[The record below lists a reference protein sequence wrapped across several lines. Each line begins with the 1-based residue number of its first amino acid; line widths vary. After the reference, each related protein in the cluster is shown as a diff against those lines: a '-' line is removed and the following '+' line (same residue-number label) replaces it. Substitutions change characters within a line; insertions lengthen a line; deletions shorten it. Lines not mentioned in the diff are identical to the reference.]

1 MTIVDE
7 PLVLG
12 PHTFTSRLFL
22 GTGKYPDMES
32 MVAALDVSGTQCV
45 TVAVRRMEMGAPAG
59 KTLLDYLPTDRYTLL
74 PNTAGCFDAE
84 HAVRMGIVLGVLGVC
99 VVLISVAMVLGQ
111 KRCSKEDEQGGK
123 QGLK

>member
-45 TVAVRRMEMGAPAG
+45 TVAVRRMQMGAPEG
-59 KTLLDYLPTDRYTLL
+59 KTLLDYLPTDRYTLP
-74 PNTAGCFDAE
+74 PNPAGCFDAD
-84 HAVRMGIVLGVLGVC
+84 HGVRTARLGRELGIGDLV
-99 VVLISVAMVLGQ
+99 
-111 KRCSKEDEQGGK
+111 
-123 QGLK
+123 